1 MGDTF
6 EYKTADKRSTSKTR
20 REHEQKK
27 IAQHKPEQNKS
38 VGGEGRIASKNLNK
52 K

>member
-6 EYKTADKRSTSKTR
+6 EYKIADRRSTSRTR
-20 REHEQKK
+20 REHEQEK
-27 IAQHKPEQNKS
+27 IVQHKPALNKS
-38 VGGEGRIASKNLNK
+38 IGGEGRIASKKSK